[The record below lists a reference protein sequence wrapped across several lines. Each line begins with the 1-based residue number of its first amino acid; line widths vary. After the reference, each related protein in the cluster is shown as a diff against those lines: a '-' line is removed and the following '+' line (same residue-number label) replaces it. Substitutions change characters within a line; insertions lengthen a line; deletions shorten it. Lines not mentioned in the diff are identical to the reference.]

1 MGGLVSSYIHAG
13 SRIGVLLELNCE
25 TDFVARNPEF
35 KELVDNFAMQIAAS
49 PNVEYVS
56 VDDADQELQG
66 KPENIRAQIVEG
78 RMAKLVKEKALLEQ
92 PYIIDTE
99 KTVGEALKAT
109 VAKLGE
115 NMQVR
120 RFVRYNLGE
129 GIEKKTM
136 NFADEVAEQMGK
148 SV

>member
-1 MGGLVSSYIHAG
+1 MG
-13 SRIGVLLELNCE
+13 
-25 TDFVARNPEF
+25 DFVARNPEF

-56 VDDADQELQG
+56 VDDADQEFLAKEREIEMGKEDLQG

-92 PYIIDTE
+92 P
-99 KTVGEALKAT
+99 VGEALKAT

-115 NMQVR
+115 NMHVR

-136 NFADEVAEQMGK
+136 NFADDVAEQMGK